1 MTANSPSAFQSLS
14 EPAEMRISIVVPVLN
29 DAALLGRLLPELE
42 KFQAEVIVVDGGSGD
57 APELVADRYGA
68 HLVQSEPGRAKQ
80 MNAGARVATGDILLF
95 LHADSQLP
103 AHFDALIRGGMR
115 GPRFSWGRFDVRLSG
130 AHPMFRMIEWM
141 MNIRSRHTGICTGDQ
156 GIFIKT
162 EYFTHCGGFPDIPL
176 MEDIA
181 FSKRMLRAP
190 YCIRQRLTTSSRRWE
205 QNGIFKT
212 MLLMWSLRLRYFFGA
227 APEDLVKRYYG

>member
-1 MTANSPSAFQSLS
+1 
-14 EPAEMRISIVVPVLN
+14 MRISVVVPVLN
-29 DAALLGRLLPELE
+29 DAAVLGRLLPEL
-42 KFQAEVIVVDGGSGD
+42 KKSQAEVIVVDGGSGD
-57 APELVADRYGA
+57 APELIADRYGA

-80 MNAGARVATGDILLF
+80 LNAGARAATGDILLF

-103 AHFDALIRGGMR
+103 ANFDALIKGGMR

-141 MNIRSRHTGICTGDQ
+141 MNIRSRHTGVCTGDQ
-156 GIFIKT
+156 GIFVKA

-176 MEDIA
+176 MEDIE
-181 FSKRMLRAP
+181 FSKRMLHAP
-190 YCIRQRLTTSSRRWE
+190 YCIRQQLTTSSRRWE

-227 APEDLVKRYYG
+227 APEDLVKKYYG